1 MDRGRIWINNHF
13 MDEVEQ
19 LARAAT
25 QDSWWWARFEAET
38 HEEMVQF
45 VATGLAGSDSTRLN
59 VIAVGDEGQ
68 PDYRMIAYTG
78 NGPTSAA
85 NSKYVMAVQPR
96 SVLTL
101 IAYVRDLQ
109 EALRVHTENDNDLL
123 SCPSCDWDI
132 ESYGVQGGGS
142 VVLSVSP
149 EGSEGSEAFSMLFSF
164 TRTPWQNDLETAPN
178 PSGASVS
185 AGVSWLPDAPRRVS
199 EEFVP
204 PEGFVHSSSGNRPMP

>member
-1 MDRGRIWINNHF
+1 MERGRIWINNHF
-13 MDEVEQ
+13 MDELER

-25 QDSWWWARFEAET
+25 QDSWWWAKFEAET

-85 NSKYVMAVQPR
+85 NSEYVMAVQPR

-109 EALRVHTENDNDLL
+109 EALRVHTENDEDLL

-132 ESYGVQGGGS
+132 ESYVERILNNNPGDTFVLFWCPHCCEGLAARADVNGVDLRFYED
-142 VVLSVSP
+142 V
-149 EGSEGSEAFSMLFSF
+149 
-164 TRTPWQNDLETAPN
+164 RTQQ
-178 PSGASVS
+178 
-185 AGVSWLPDAPRRVS
+185 
-199 EEFVP
+199 
-204 PEGFVHSSSGNRPMP
+204 